1 MILNLIQ
8 EFFMPINLASY
19 TFDLHHIIFGDVVS
33 IAFLAETLFRTI
45 IIYFYTLANVRIFQT
60 RSIAQLTIFDLITI
74 ILLGPAVGDTIF
86 YHNIPIISAMITI
99 STIVFLSKIVS
110 MVTERVDF
118 LESILEGEP
127 VLVVKDGKIL
137 KENLRNADLSEEELN
152 VRLRIKGIR
161 NLGQIEY
168 AVIEASGQVSVILYD
183 KPIAGSS
190 TLNHFDHNNSAPV

>member
-1 MILNLIQ
+1 
-8 EFFMPINLASY
+8 MPINLTSY
-19 TFDLHHIIFGDVVS
+19 TFDLHHIIFGDVIS

-45 IIYFYTLANVRIFQT
+45 VIYFYTLANVRIFQT

-110 MVTERVDF
+110 MITERIDF
-118 LESILEGEP
+118 LETILEGEP
-127 VLVVKDGKIL
+127 VLVVKNGKII
-137 KENLRNADLSEEELN
+137 KGNLRTTNLSEEELD

-161 NLGQIEY
+161 NIGQIEY

-183 KPIAGSS
+183 KPVEGTS
-190 TLNHFDHNNSAPV
+190 TLNHFEHNNA